1 MKVAIPTWSGRVSP
15 VFDAA
20 KCLTMTEVEGGVL
33 GGREQVAIDEV
44 DPAARARRVKQ
55 LGVDVLICCGISGSL
70 EAMLASAGVW
80 VIPQTCGPADEVL
93 QAFATGRLTDRAFLM
108 PGCRGRRRRFR
119 ERYRGN
125 RRAPGGWGNGYGG
138 DGSVGGAASK

>member
-20 KCLTMTEVEGGVL
+20 KCLTMAEIDGGALV
-33 GGREQVAIDEV
+33 GREQVAIDEI

-55 LGVDVLICCGISGSL
+55 LGVDVLICCGISGPL
-70 EAMLASAGVW
+70 EALLASTGVW
-80 VIPQTCGPADEVL
+80 VIPQTCGPADDVL
-93 QAFATGRLTDRAFLM
+93 RAFATGRLTDRAFLM

-125 RRAPGGWGNGYGG
+125 RWMLDGRQDRHDG
-138 DGSVGGAASK
+138 DPSVGGAATR